1 MWGPKKG
8 DEVGPSTLERETPVS
23 HPVQTYSPAPP
34 EPTTSVASGTSSKPG
49 ARIGRTLRIKG
60 ELIGTEE
67 LVIDGEVEGTVDL
80 GESRLTIAP
89 QGRVQA
95 DVKAREIIIE
105 GNVRGTAHASDRLHI
120 AKSGNVSG
128 DLVAA
133 RVSIEDGAYFKGS
146 IDIQKPEE
154 QKSTKVTGESYRATP
169 TPLAAASKDKLD
181 KLQ

>member
-8 DEVGPSTLERETPVS
+8 EEAGASTLERETPVTHTPS
-23 HPVQTYSPAPP
+23 TYTPIPS
-34 EPTTSVASGTSSKPG
+34 EPTTSVASTGSGKPG
-49 ARIGRTLRIKG
+49 ARVGRTLRIKG
-60 ELIGTEE
+60 ELVGTEE
-67 LVIDGEVEGTVDL
+67 LIIDGEVEGTIEL

-95 DVKAREIIIE
+95 DIRAREVIIE
-105 GNVRGTAHASDRLHI
+105 GTVRGTAHASDRLHI

-154 QKSTKVTGESYRATP
+154 QKAAKVSDSYRSTP
-169 TPLAAASKDKLD
+169 TPLVAASKDKL
-181 KLQ
+181 Q

>member
-8 DEVGPSTLERETPVS
+8 EEVGASTLERETPVS
-23 HPVQTYSPAPP
+23 HSVPTYTPAPP
-34 EPTTSVASGTSSKPG
+34 EPTTSVASSSTTGKPG
-49 ARIGRTLRIKG
+49 ARVGRTLRLKG
-60 ELIGTEE
+60 ELVGTEE
-67 LVIDGEVEGTVDL
+67 LIIDGEVEGTIEL

-95 DVKAREIIIE
+95 DMKAREIIIE
-105 GNVRGTAHASDRLHI
+105 GTVRGTARASDRLHI

-146 IDIQKPEE
+146 IDIQKAEE
-154 QKSTKVTGESYRATP
+154 QKTAKVSGESYRATP
-169 TPLAAASKDKLD
+169 SPLAAVSKDKL
-181 KLQ
+181 Q

>member
-8 DEVGPSTLERETPVS
+8 EEAGASLSERESPVVHAS
-23 HPVQTYSPAPP
+23 PTYTPAPA
-34 EPTTSVASGTSSKPG
+34 EPVAAVAATGKAG
-49 ARIGRTLRIKG
+49 ARVGRTLRIKG
-60 ELIGTEE
+60 ELVGTEE

-95 DVKAREIIIE
+95 DIKAREIIIE
-105 GNVRGTAHASDRLHI
+105 GTVRGTARASDRLHI

-154 QKSTKVTGESYRATP
+154 QKAAKVSESYRATP
-169 TPLAAASKDKLD
+169 TPLVAASKDKL
-181 KLQ
+181 Q

>member
-1 MWGPKKG
+1 MWGNKKP
-8 DEVGPSTLERETPVS
+8 DEMNPSVPELETPVS
-23 HPVQTYSPAPP
+23 RSTPTYIPSAP
-34 EPTTSVASGTSSKPG
+34 EPAAPVSSSSKSA
-49 ARIGRTLRIKG
+49 ARVGRTLRIKG
-60 ELIGTEE
+60 ELHGSEE

-80 GESRLTIAP
+80 GESRLTVAP

-95 DVKAREIIIE
+95 DVRAKEVIIE
-105 GNVRGTAHASDRLHI
+105 GQLRGTAHASDRLHI

-154 QKSTKVTGESYRATP
+154 QKAAKKAGDSYRATP
-169 TPLAAASKDKLD
+169 TPLAASAKDN
-181 KLQ
+181 LQ

>member
-8 DEVGPSTLERETPVS
+8 EEVGASTLERETPVS
-23 HPVQTYSPAPP
+23 HSVSTYTPAPP
-34 EPTTSVASGTSSKPG
+34 EPTASVAGSTGKPG
-49 ARIGRTLRIKG
+49 ARVGRTLRIKG

-67 LVIDGEVEGTVDL
+67 LIIDGEVEGTIEL

-95 DVKAREIIIE
+95 DIKAREIIIE
-105 GNVRGTAHASDRLHI
+105 GTVRGTARAGDRLHI

-154 QKSTKVTGESYRATP
+154 QKTTKGSGESYRVTP
-169 TPLAAASKDKLD
+169 TPLAAVSKDKL
-181 KLQ
+181 Q

>member
-8 DEVGPSTLERETPVS
+8 DEVGASTLERETPVS
-23 HPVQTYSPAPP
+23 HPMSTYTPAPP
-34 EPTTSVASGTSSKPG
+34 EPTTSTVSSSSKPG
-49 ARIGRTLRIKG
+49 ARVGRTLRIKG

-67 LVIDGEVEGTVDL
+67 LIIDGEVEGTVDL

-95 DVKAREIIIE
+95 DIKAREIIIE

-154 QKSTKVTGESYRATP
+154 QKTAKVTGESYRATP
-169 TPLAAASKDKLD
+169 THLAAVSKDKL
-181 KLQ
+181 Q

>member
-1 MWGPKKG
+1 
-8 DEVGPSTLERETPVS
+8 V
-23 HPVQTYSPAPP
+23 
-34 EPTTSVASGTSSKPG
+34 
-49 ARIGRTLRIKG
+49 GRTLRIKG

-95 DVKAREIIIE
+95 DMKAREIIIE
-105 GNVRGTAHASDRLHI
+105 GTVRGTAHASDRLHI

-146 IDIQKPEE
+146 IDIQKAEE
-154 QKSTKVTGESYRATP
+154 QKAAKVSGESYRVTP
-169 TPLAAASKDKLD
+169 TPLAATSKDKL
-181 KLQ
+181 Q